1 MTEFKNPFMDFDV
14 QKIMGDFKMPN
25 MDVDGIVAAHKK
37 NFDAIAQAN
46 QIAAEG
52 FQAIMKRQS
61 EIAQAAM
68 AEVQSNFQTLASQG
82 APEEKLAK
90 QADIAKTTLEQAM
103 SNLKEL
109 QEMVAKSNA
118 EASGIINKRI
128 MESLEEV
135 KTAIETVKK

>member
-68 AEVQSNFQTLASQG
+68 AEVHSNFQTLASQG